1 MLTYICIKNY
11 LTVTNLE
18 LNFKTGMTS
27 ITGETGSGKSILIG
41 ALNTTLGQPASID
54 LISKGEDKLEVISI
68 FNIKKL
74 NNVKKY
80 LEEFEFYDGD
90 ELILRRVLSSDGK
103 NKCFINSNVCK
114 VSDLKKLADLLLTF
128 HDQNQ
133 QHNLVKAK
141 KQLSL
146 LDNYSNNNELLDE
159 VKEIFQ
165 EIKKE
170 KTKLFNL
177 KNNFEESN
185 ALFQLLTYQVNEI
198 QELDIK
204 PNETNELEESYK
216 KLSKATDYISELN
229 TASQFLDNDTDNN
242 ITNMLFQVKKHL
254 ENIED
259 SSPIYKEI
267 YEMIETSYINIKEAT
282 HMLEDYTQSFE
293 VEPEKLVEVS
303 ERLDQI
309 YTIAKKHKIQPEK
322 ISVLH
327 RELNER
333 LSGLEYSDLDLE
345 KVEQRIEDLTSDYL
359 TKAKELRDSRISS
372 IPKLENEINEEL
384 IKLKFNKDTLTIN
397 LEPILKDYP
406 YDAEDQFTEYGIDRV
421 DFFIQPNL
429 GQDKQLLSKAASG
442 GELSRISLV
451 LELISSKKNSI
462 PTLIFDEVDSGI
474 GGETGDSVGELLKE
488 IGFNNQLFVI
498 THLPQVASKSENHII
513 VKKNL
518 KNSMTQTIIE
528 EIDGS
533 EKVNEIARMLGGTKK
548 ISNESWQYAK
558 KLIDGN

>member
-18 LNFKTGMTS
+18 LYFKNGMTS

-41 ALNTTLGQPASID
+41 ALNTTLGQSASVD
-54 LISKGEDKLEVISI
+54 LITKGADKLEVITI
-68 FNIKKL
+68 FNIKEL
-74 NNVKKY
+74 LNVKDY
-80 LEEFEFYDGD
+80 LKEFEFYDGD
-90 ELILRRVLSSDGK
+90 ELILRRILSSDGK

-114 VSDLKKLADLLLTF
+114 VADLKKLADLLLTF
-128 HDQNQ
+128 HDQHQ
-133 QHNLVKAK
+133 QHNLVKSK
-141 KQLSL
+141 RQLSL
-146 LDNYSNNNELLDE
+146 LDSYSNNYELLE
-159 VKEIFQ
+159 NVKHTFKEL
-165 EIKKE
+165 KKE

-185 ALFQLLTYQVNEI
+185 ALFHLLTYQVNEI

-204 PNETNELEESYK
+204 PNETAELEESYK
-216 KLSKATDYISELN
+216 KLSKASEYISELN
-229 TASQFLDNDTDNN
+229 AAKQFLDNDTDSN
-242 ITNMLFQVKKHL
+242 IIDMLFQVKKHL
-254 ENIED
+254 ENVED
-259 SSPIYKEI
+259 TSPIYKEI
-267 YEMIETSYINIKEAT
+267 YEMIETSYINVKEAA
-282 HMLEDYTQSFE
+282 HMLEDYSQSFE
-293 VEPEKLVEVS
+293 VEPEKLIEVS
-303 ERLDQI
+303 DRLDQI

-322 ISVLH
+322 ISVLF

-333 LSGLEYSDLDLE
+333 LESIEYSEQDLE
-345 KVEQRIEDLTSDYL
+345 KIEERIEEVTAQYL
-359 TKAKELRDSRISS
+359 LLAKELRDKRISFIS
-372 IPKLENEINEEL
+372 GLENEINEEL
-384 IKLKFNKDTLTIN
+384 VKLKFNKDTLTIN

-406 YDAEDQFTEYGIDRV
+406 YDAEDQFTEHGIDKV
-421 DFFIQPNL
+421 DFYIQPNL

-451 LELISSKKNSI
+451 LELISSKRNSI

-518 KNSMTQTIIE
+518 KNSKTQTIIE
-528 EIDGS
+528 NIEGP

-558 KLIDGN
+558 KLIDGA

>member
-18 LNFKTGMTS
+18 LYFKNGMTS

-41 ALNTTLGQPASID
+41 ALNTTLGQSASVD
-54 LISKGEDKLEVISI
+54 LITKGADKLEVITI
-68 FNIKKL
+68 FNIKEL
-74 NNVKKY
+74 LNVKDY
-80 LEEFEFYDGD
+80 LKEFEFYDGD
-90 ELILRRVLSSDGK
+90 ELILRRILSSDGK

-114 VSDLKKLADLLLTF
+114 VADLKKLADLLLTF
-128 HDQNQ
+128 HDQHQ
-133 QHNLVKAK
+133 QHNLVKSK
-141 KQLSL
+141 RQLLL
-146 LDNYSNNNELLDE
+146 LDSYSNNYELLE
-159 VKEIFQ
+159 NVKHTFKEL
-165 EIKKE
+165 KKE

-185 ALFQLLTYQVNEI
+185 ALFHLLTYQVNEI

-204 PNETNELEESYK
+204 PNETAELEESYK
-216 KLSKATDYISELN
+216 KLSKASEYISELN
-229 TASQFLDNDTDNN
+229 AAKQFLDNDTDSN
-242 ITNMLFQVKKHL
+242 IIDMLFQVKKHL
-254 ENIED
+254 ENVED
-259 SSPIYKEI
+259 TSPIYKEI
-267 YEMIETSYINIKEAT
+267 YEMIETSYINVKEAA
-282 HMLEDYTQSFE
+282 HMLEDYSQSFE
-293 VEPEKLVEVS
+293 VEPEKLIEVS
-303 ERLDQI
+303 DRLDQI

-322 ISVLH
+322 ISVLF

-333 LSGLEYSDLDLE
+333 LESIEYSEQDLE
-345 KVEQRIEDLTSDYL
+345 KIEERIEEVTAQYL
-359 TKAKELRDSRISS
+359 LLAKELRDKRISFIS
-372 IPKLENEINEEL
+372 GLENEINEEL
-384 IKLKFNKDTLTIN
+384 VKLKFNKDTLTIN

-406 YDAEDQFTEYGIDRV
+406 YDAEDQFTEHGIDKV
-421 DFFIQPNL
+421 DFYIQPNL

-451 LELISSKKNSI
+451 LELISSKRNSI

-518 KNSMTQTIIE
+518 KNSKTQTIIE
-528 EIDGS
+528 NIEGP

-558 KLIDGN
+558 KLIDGA